1 MKKLFAGITAGI
13 TAAALAGIMAM
24 NVFAAQITE
33 EEAKNIALNHA
44 QVAADQVAHIFAKT
58 DFDDGRIVY
67 DVEFFTTDYK
77 EYDYEIS
84 KEDGTILSF
93 DFDAEHSYD
102 WEGRRA
108 WREGGAGSASP
119 RRIRPEASI
128 TADQAKET
136 ALKQAG
142 LTASQVSYIEAHED
156 YDDGRVLYEGKFF
169 CGDLEYE
176 IEVDA
181 TTGALIDCDVESI
194 YD

>member
-13 TAAALAGIMAM
+13 TAAALAGMMAM

-33 EEAKNIALNHA
+33 EEAKNIALSHA
-44 QVAADQVAHIFAKT
+44 QVGSDQVAYIFAKE
-58 DFDDGRIVY
+58 DFDDGRFVY

-77 EYDYEIS
+77 EYDYEIN

-102 WEGRRA
+102 WEA
-108 WREGGAGSASP
+108 WRNGGQTRPAARPQGT
-119 RRIRPEASI
+119 RPEASI

-142 LTASQVSYIEAHED
+142 LEASQVSYIEAHQD

-169 CGDLEYE
+169 YNNMEYE
-176 IEVDA
+176 FEVDG
-181 TTGALIDCDVESI
+181 TTGMLTDWDVESI